1 MKHLV
6 IFYTE
11 IGIITA
17 IYSFEGIRPTIDEIK
32 GMQEDMKQQKNLNEY
47 PAVVNW
53 LPVTSNDKSN
63 NKKKTISRT
72 TRNINCIT
80 TDLDRISEL
89 DGIVADKVEKLAN
102 EVHAMVEDALQNHSE
117 ASVLNHEDK

>member
-11 IGIITA
+11 IGVITA
-17 IYSFEGIRPTIDEIK
+17 IYSFESISPTIEEIK

-53 LPVTSNDKSN
+53 LPVTSN

-80 TDLDRISEL
+80 TDLDKISEL
-89 DGIVADKVEKLAN
+89 DGIVADKVEKLVN